1 MKNWVGAVLGAL
13 LLCIGVVFTLQ
24 GVGVLLG
31 SFMTGSKFWLA
42 VGIVCVVLGGWW
54 GIGCLRRLARR

>member
-1 MKNWVGAVLGAL
+1 MKDRVGVLVGALVLIVGA
-13 LLCIGVVFTLQ
+13 VFTLQ
-24 GVGVLLG
+24 GAGVLPG

-54 GIGCLRRLARR
+54 ATASVRRLLRR